1 MLLSTKPS
9 NQTRDFKPVPA
20 GSHLGRLYKIVDIGT
35 QQGEWQGKAT
45 YSRKMIFYFELH
57 GEDDKGQP
65 LTNDDGKPLIV
76 TKYYNASLSEK
87 STLRKHLQAWLNI
100 DFNNMPQGFEVRSI
114 LGKFAMVNVIN
125 YSKEGKQ
132 KSAIDGLTAVPAIV
146 AKHGLPDGV
155 NEIFMFDL
163 NKFDSAKFDS
173 LSDSVKKTIMDS
185 PEYRALAGKPEPAK
199 AEEEFNDDIPF

>member
-9 NQTRDFKPVPA
+9 NQTREFKPVPA

-146 AKHGLPDGV
+146 AKHGLPEGIND
-155 NEIFMFDL
+155 IFMFDL

-173 LSDSVKKTIMDS
+173 LSDGVKKIIMDS
-185 PEYRALAGKPEPAK
+185 PEYRALAGKPEQPADD
-199 AEEEFNDDIPF
+199 FINDDVPFN